1 LPCFS
6 YADNLKQLRKLV
18 LVKFADDTVVDPRG
32 TEWFEFF
39 APGQSETMLP
49 MKETDLYKV

>member
-1 LPCFS
+1 
-6 YADNLKQLRKLV
+6 V